1 VTERM
6 GSALGDGG
14 GIVCG
19 VVEPFE
25 VMGRA
30 LGKLALGMLA
40 GEAASNTVIAVP
52 NVADWGELRR
62 SRLDPALLPPDAV
75 LINYNPTF

>member
-1 VTERM
+1 M

-52 NVADWGELRR
+52 NQTVADWGELRR
-62 SRLDPALLPPDAV
+62 CRLDPALLPQDAV
-75 LINYNPTF
+75 LIGYDPTF